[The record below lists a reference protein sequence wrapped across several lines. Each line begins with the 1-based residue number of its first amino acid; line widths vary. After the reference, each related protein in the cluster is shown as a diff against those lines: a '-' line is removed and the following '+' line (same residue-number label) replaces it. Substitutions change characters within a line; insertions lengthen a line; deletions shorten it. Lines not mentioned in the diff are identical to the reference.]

1 MYISIVLNVDF
12 IVNGTKIVT
21 SIKASKVNENE
32 CSLNHK
38 KSADKWYIK
47 RCQKLRQNRKTKPA
61 DKGNYLSLY
70 KISVES
76 I

>member
-1 MYISIVLNVDF
+1 MNVEF
-12 IVNGTKIVT
+12 IVDGTKIVA
-21 SIKASKVNENE
+21 SIKAGKVNENE
-32 CSLNHK
+32 CSINHK
-38 KSADKWYIK
+38 KSADKWYKK
-47 RCQKLRQNRKTKPA
+47 RRQKLSQNRKTKPA